1 MSSLLRPSLC
11 RAAQRLGR
19 ALSPLA
25 RAAGG
30 GRELPELR
38 GVPDI
43 NMYISTFCLDFF
55 SLLPIKVVE
64 LIA

>member
-55 SLLPIKVVE
+55 FY
-64 LIA
+64 